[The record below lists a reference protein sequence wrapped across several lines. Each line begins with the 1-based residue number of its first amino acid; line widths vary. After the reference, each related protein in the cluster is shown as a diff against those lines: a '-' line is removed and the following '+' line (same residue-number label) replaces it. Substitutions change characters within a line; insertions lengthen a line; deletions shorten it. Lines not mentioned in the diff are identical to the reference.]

1 VIYLSLLLTSV
12 NGYLLFLLII
22 WAAAII
28 IYKQRTAQVSEVE
41 KSNQEAHRKA
51 KPSSL
56 FNFSCASF

>member
-1 VIYLSLLLTSV
+1 MSV

-28 IYKQRTAQVSEVE
+28 IYKQRTTQVSEVE